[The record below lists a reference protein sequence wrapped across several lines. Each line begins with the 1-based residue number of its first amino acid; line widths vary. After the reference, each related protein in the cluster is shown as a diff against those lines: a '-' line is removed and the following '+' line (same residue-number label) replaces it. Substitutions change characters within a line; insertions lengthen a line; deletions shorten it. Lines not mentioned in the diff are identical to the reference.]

1 MCIQQVA
8 SNTIKVL
15 SAPDTPHFT
24 FDAVVDMS
32 VQQEGVFAGMSPP
45 SPATAANIDYSANL
59 LTAAQCRI
67 RLLQIVGTHMQYQSM
82 CTTRVY
88 LDATLLYCSHVSH
101 TVCYQTAS
109 SACHAMHCNQLHK
122 HGMQLSASQLWTTA

>member
-32 VQQEGVFAGMSPP
+32 VEQEGVFAGMSPRC
-45 SPATAANIDYSANL
+45 PATAANKDCSAIRRLHLN
-59 LTAAQCRI
+59 AAYRC
-67 RLLQIVGTHMQYQSM
+67 
-82 CTTRVY
+82 
-88 LDATLLYCSHVSH
+88 
-101 TVCYQTAS
+101 
-109 SACHAMHCNQLHK
+109 K
-122 HGMQLSASQLWTTA
+122 